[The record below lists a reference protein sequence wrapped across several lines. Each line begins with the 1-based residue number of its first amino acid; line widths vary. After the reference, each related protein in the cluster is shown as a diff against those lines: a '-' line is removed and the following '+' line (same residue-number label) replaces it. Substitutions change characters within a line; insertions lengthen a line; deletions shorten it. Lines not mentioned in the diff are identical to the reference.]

1 MGKLNLVRHPIDHR
15 ILLIRGQRVILDSEL
30 AALYAV
36 SPKRLNEQVKRNLD
50 RFPDDFMFQLT
61 QDEYKV
67 LRSQFATSNTGPGR
81 GGRRYL
87 PFCFTEHGAIM
98 AATVLNSPRAV
109 EMSVFVVRAF
119 VHIREVLSGHRQLA
133 IKIGELERKLAT
145 HDDSIHSLI
154 EAIKQL
160 MPLRRK
166 APARIG
172 FQPKIGEPKQLKGIV
187 LKTRVRAS

>member
-15 ILLIRGQRVILDSEL
+15 ILLIRGQRVILDAEL

-36 SPKRLNEQVKRNLD
+36 TPKRLNEQVKRNLD

-61 QDEYKV
+61 EDEYKA
-67 LRSQFATSNTGPGR
+67 LRSQFATSNTGR

-98 AATVLNSPRAV
+98 AATVLNSARAV

-133 IKIGELERKLAT
+133 LKIGELERKLST
-145 HDDSIHSLI
+145 HDDSIQSLI

-166 APARIG
+166 VPARIG

-187 LKTRVRAS
+187 LKARVRAS